1 MRGKEGN
8 STNPTKFL
16 PLHFVKDNC
25 NLRYK
30 SPGIIYQK
38 MLKLLLEGVQILGL
52 LRSPLDLFLVVPVP
66 SHSARLVAIQVLSDK
81 AGLLGE

>member
-1 MRGKEGN
+1 MLN
-8 STNPTKFL
+8 
-16 PLHFVKDNC
+16 NC

-38 MLKLLLEGVQILGL
+38 MLKLLVEGVQILGL